1 MIADWKIPVFNGI
14 FCWSKLANGQF
25 NDGDDDDDV
34 DNLCS
39 ALCLRHSSGRSL
51 PPASH
56 HEDDDGFHDND
67 LDRRIGTPTAKSRKI
82 KDINLLHIVLGV
94 ASLVPYHTI
103 VHYP

>member
-1 MIADWKIPVFNGI
+1 M
-14 FCWSKLANGQF
+14 LANGQF

-67 LDRRIGTPTAKSRKI
+67 LDLIDGLEHQQRSRER
-82 KDINLLHIVLGV
+82 
-94 ASLVPYHTI
+94 
-103 VHYP
+103 